1 MDTFSLCCYV
11 NVSLKEVA
19 CQFPKEAKDAFSGCN
34 RMIHHQSLRISIW
47 LLGLLAVLGNLAVI
61 AWRMIRREDHPIQS
75 CLLTNLVL
83 SDFLMG
89 VYLMIISI
97 QDQILSG

>member
-34 RMIHHQSLRISIW
+34 RMIQHQSLRISIW

-61 AWRMIRREDHPIQS
+61 AWRMIRREDHPVQKLPSDKS
-75 CLLTNLVL
+75 CIV
-83 SDFLMG
+83 
-89 VYLMIISI
+89 
-97 QDQILSG
+97 